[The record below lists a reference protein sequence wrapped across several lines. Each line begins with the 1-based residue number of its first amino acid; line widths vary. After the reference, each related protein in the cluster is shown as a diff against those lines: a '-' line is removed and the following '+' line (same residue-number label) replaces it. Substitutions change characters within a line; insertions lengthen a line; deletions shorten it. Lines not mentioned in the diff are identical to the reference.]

1 MEPGTAAPTGQG
13 DSLLKGCS
21 TVSVHRVSMV
31 PFIAGTFLRRGEG
44 SRAPIRQVVA
54 TFVAE
59 NTKHSQLV
67 TSLP

>member
-1 MEPGTAAPTGQG
+1 
-13 DSLLKGCS
+13 
-21 TVSVHRVSMV
+21 MV